1 MPRRTYTSAKDTST
15 SHHPSFYH
23 TSPFSLSIKPS
34 LIPNA
39 GEGVFTND
47 FIPSNTIIDEY
58 YGDVHYISF
67 SSSRYFLEITPTCG
81 IDAFN
86 YPRCYMAMINDV
98 HGTDHK
104 TNCTFIIDQENE
116 RAFIKSTKDISSNS
130 EIYVSYG
137 DNYWTAQDH

>member
-1 MPRRTYTSAKDTST
+1 MPRHKYKVTSNLSLTQNI
-15 SHHPSFYH
+15 SFYH
-23 TSPFSLSIKPS
+23 TSTFSLTIKQS
-34 LIPNA
+34 QIPNA
-39 GEGVFTND
+39 GQGVFTND

-58 YGDVHYISF
+58 RGDVHYISF

-98 HGTDHK
+98 HGTDFK

-116 RAFIKSTKDISSNS
+116 KAFIQSTADIPPHS
-130 EIYVSYG
+130 ELFVIYG
-137 DNYWTAQDH
+137 DEYWKEH